1 MNPNSTHLPRP
12 SRECRPTRRKV
23 RLLSGLACLATAA
36 MLAGCGGGS
45 EDVGGRATLGSGG
58 GPNDSQ
64 ASASMAT
71 TLAGVA
77 AAPLSAEEASGLSFM
92 REEEKLAHDVYIA
105 LHARWGL
112 NTFSNIASS
121 EQTHMDVMLLL
132 LQRYA
137 LPDPAAG
144 SAAGESANP
153 VLQGLYTALVSAGQT
168 SLVAALQAGAEIE
181 ELDIRDL
188 RSIKATIDNADLTLA
203 YENLELGSRN
213 HLRAFHTNLL
223 RQGAGYT
230 PKYITQ
236 AEYDAIVNS
245 PRESGMP

>member
-23 RLLSGLACLATAA
+23 RLLSGLACWAAAA

-121 EQTHMDVMLLL
+121 EQTHMDVMLL